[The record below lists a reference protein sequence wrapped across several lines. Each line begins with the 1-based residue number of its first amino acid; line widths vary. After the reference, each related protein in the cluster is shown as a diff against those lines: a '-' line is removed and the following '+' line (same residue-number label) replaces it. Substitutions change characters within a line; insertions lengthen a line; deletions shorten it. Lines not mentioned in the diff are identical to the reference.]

1 VKFYAAEILLA
12 MECLHN
18 NKIIH
23 KDIKPENV
31 LICKNGH
38 IKLTDFGISVRD
50 PKQSA
55 GNNNSNLKN
64 TKIQATHMKSSLLLG
79 EDQLQEISDKF
90 HEMPGTL
97 LYSSP
102 EVIQQTCVDK
112 ACDYWGLGIL
122 IFLMLRGYHPFQEQE
137 DEIETLKNILSGNIL
152 LYSISVPL
160 STHASTLIDALLN
173 PNVQLLLRLLLPFNS
188 ICLFF

>member
-1 VKFYAAEILLA
+1 MKFYAAEILLA

-50 PKQSA
+50 LKQST
-55 GNNNSNLKN
+55 GSNNNNLKN

-79 EDQLQEISDKF
+79 EDQLQEICDKF

-102 EVIQQTCVDK
+102 EVIQ
-112 ACDYWGLGIL
+112 
-122 IFLMLRGYHPFQEQE
+122 
-137 DEIETLKNILSGNIL
+137 
-152 LYSISVPL
+152 
-160 STHASTLIDALLN
+160 
-173 PNVQLLLRLLLPFNS
+173 
-188 ICLFF
+188 